1 MPKVTFI
8 TLDGKEHEIEAE
20 EGTTLMEIGRDANLG
35 IEGTCGGSLS
45 CATCHVVVD
54 PEWYEKTGSP
64 DADEEDMLEMI
75 KDFGMSEPGLNRLI
89 RTGYDL
95 LGLQTYFTAGVKE
108 IRA

>member
-1 MPKVTFI
+1 MPKVIYI

-64 DADEEDMLEMI
+64 DADEEDML
-75 KDFGMSEPGLNRLI
+75 DLADGLKPTSRLGCQI
-89 RTGYDL
+89 EVTDKL
-95 LGLQTYFTAGVKE
+95 DGLRVSIPE
-108 IRA
+108 E

>member
-64 DADEEDMLEMI
+64 DADEEDML
-75 KDFGMSEPGLNRLI
+75 DLADGLKPTSRLGCQI
-89 RTGYDL
+89 EVTDKL
-95 LGLQTYFTAGVKE
+95 NGLRVSIPKE
-108 IRA
+108 